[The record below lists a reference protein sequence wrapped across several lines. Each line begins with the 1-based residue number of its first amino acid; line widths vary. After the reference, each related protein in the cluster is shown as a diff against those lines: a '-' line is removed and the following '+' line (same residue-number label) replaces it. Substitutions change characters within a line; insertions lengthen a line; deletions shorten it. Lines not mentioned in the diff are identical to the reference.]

1 MKVNRKRFER
11 LADKLT
17 KVSHGRYHINRSI
30 GIDEV
35 GTIYYTRWCIFDRLD
50 DGPLYFSS
58 ELSTELF
65 IPFYKHPLFDMEI
78 GNNYIA
84 GVIDVAAKKHAK
96 RLGLIKP
103 TKAA

>member
-30 GIDEV
+30 GIDKV

-50 DGPLYFSS
+50 DGPLYFSPDNKPVLAS
-58 ELSTELF
+58 AYGDDLRDIKVLIKKEKRRNRNEFIQSF
-65 IPFYKHPLFDMEI
+65 IPRK
-78 GNNYIA
+78 
-84 GVIDVAAKKHAK
+84 
-96 RLGLIKP
+96 
-103 TKAA
+103 